1 MRRPEPSSTTA
12 GWRRSLRL
20 VGLTAV
26 VLALSGCA
34 SLMTP
39 GPSGHKRDPWE
50 NWNRK
55 VFAFNESLDENV
67 LKPVTTAYSELVPRP
82 VRLGI
87 DNFFG
92 NVGDAWSAVNLF
104 LQGRLKTGLNQTLRF
119 AINSTMGF
127 GGVIDIA
134 GEAGIER
141 NSEDMGRT
149 FGRWGSGTGAY
160 IVWPLFGPSSVR
172 DTLAMPLD
180 WLASPSMVFDDG
192 RAKVGITALK
202 TINTRANLLQAG
214 RMLDDIALD
223 KYTFLRD
230 AYLARRSS
238 FEEESEDD
246 YEVITPKEGEPQAGP

>member
-1 MRRPEPSSTTA
+1 MDA
-12 GWRRSLRL
+12 AWRR
-20 VGLTAV
+20 LTGW
-26 VLALSGCA
+26 LALGSLLMALGGCA
-34 SLMTP
+34 SVAGPGTP
-39 GPSGHKRDPWE
+39 PNKRDPWE

-55 VFAFNESLDENV
+55 VFAFNEAVDEAV
-67 LKPVTTAYSELVPRP
+67 LKPVATAYSELVPRP
-82 VRLGI
+82 VRLGV

-92 NVGDAWSAVNLF
+92 NIGDAWSAVNLF

-149 FGRWGSGTGAY
+149 FGRWGTGTGAY

-172 DTLAMPLD
+172 DTLAMPFD
-180 WLASPSMVFDDG
+180 WLASPTGLVSETGPKAGVISL
-192 RAKVGITALK
+192 RV
-202 TINTRANLLQAG
+202 INARANLLGAG

-230 AYLARRSS
+230 AYIARRSVV
-238 FEEESEDD
+238 EDESGDE
-246 YEVITPKEGEPQAGP
+246 YEPIAPDKGAPQSGP

>member
-1 MRRPEPSSTTA
+1 MRRPVLSTTA
-12 GWRRSLRL
+12 GWRRALRL
-20 VGLTAV
+20 FGLAAV

-39 GPSGHKRDPWE
+39 GPSGNKRDPWE

-55 VFAFNESLDENV
+55 VFAFNESLDEAV
-67 LKPVTTAYSELVPRP
+67 LKPVATAYSELVPHP
-82 VRLGI
+82 VRLGV

-104 LQGRLKTGLNQTLRF
+104 LQGRLRTGLNQTLRF

-127 GGVIDIA
+127 GGFIDIA

-149 FGRWGSGTGAY
+149 FGRWGTGTGAY

-172 DTLAMPLD
+172 DTLAMPFD
-180 WLASPSMVFDDG
+180 MMAGPS
-192 RAKVGITALK
+192 ALVSEAGPK
-202 TINTRANLLQAG
+202 AGVISLRVINTRANLLQAG

-230 AYLARRSS
+230 AYLARRAS
-238 FEEESEDD
+238 FEEESGDD
-246 YEVITPKEGEPQAGP
+246 YEVITPKKDEPQAGP